1 MEKSKRNKRL
11 TKNKTRAKKN
21 ARYWKNRAVLMEADK
36 EKRAEELS
44 NRMRKQY
51 RRAFYR
57 LTDDINELYA
67 EVLSNG
73 GLDGLQAT
81 QLYNLN
87 SYSKIRAHLADLVQ
101 DLSTELNFELES
113 LLNYLSISTLKT
125 NGAEFG
131 VEFNRFSQWQAEEI
145 AKQNW
150 SGIKFSDRVWGNSNH
165 FSSRV
170 MEDIEKLIIDGKTPD
185 QLKKQLMKDFNA
197 SFHEADRLIRT
208 ESSRVYNQAALQ
220 SYIDAGCTEV
230 DFLAEADCCELCEP
244 YSGKRYPI
252 NYAPFIPVHPNCR
265 CTYLPVIETM
275 S

>member
-21 ARYWKNRAVLMEADK
+21 ARYWKNRAVLMESDK
-36 EKRAEELS
+36 EKQADALS
-44 NRMRKQY
+44 LRMKKLY

-73 GLDGLQAT
+73 GLGNLQAT
-81 QLYNLN
+81 QLYDLN
-87 SYSKIRAHLADLVQ
+87 SYSKIRAHLADIVQ
-101 DLSTELNFELES
+101 DLATELNFELES
-113 LLNYLSISTLKT
+113 LLSNLAVSTLKT
-125 NGAEFG
+125 NSAEFG
-131 VEFNRFSQWQAEEI
+131 VEFNRFSKWQAEEI

-150 SGIKFSDRVWGNSNH
+150 SGIKFSDRIWGNANH

-170 MEDIEKLIIDGKTPD
+170 MEDLEKMIIDGKSPD
-185 QLKKQLMKDFNA
+185 KLKKVLMQDFNA

-265 CTYLPVIETM
+265 CTYLPVVETM